1 MSQRTYKAASL
12 KNSVKASWWPKWLK
26 TDMIKFGTMDSKTMW
41 GVGVV
46 VAVLAVYVGYLFWIQ
61 YSSGKKGVSCVTD
74 QPRFSHQR

>member
-1 MSQRTYKAASL
+1 MSQKSFKAKS
-12 KNSVKASWWPKWLK
+12 SMSPVKASSWPKWLK

-46 VAVLAVYVGYLFWIQ
+46 VAVLAVYAGYLFWIQ
-61 YSSGKKGVSCVTD
+61 YSSGKKGVSCVSD